1 MLSESMGVGFGGSG
15 QGNFTEI
22 QNVLLAMAQ
31 GDAQRAG
38 AAGGLSPSAA
48 AVIGGGVMVAD
59 DKLPS
64 AGQRGEQR
72 AKDLVATAGLFR
84 GPAEKHQV
92 KKMIDEIYQKE
103 KKYTRRQV
111 DRVDMVHSS
120 SVVWDLSKAR
130 PLARVEEIEEGRV
143 RSRVKPLRGDPATYS
158 PPAPHGASRPTQV
171 ATAATE
177 YGVGAQG
184 TAVATAHRSKALAT
198 AGAAG
203 HASGRSTADSHPATA
218 AAPREFIKGMRIQ
231 VSNPTGPPQQDK
243 KSTK

>member
-1 MLSESMGVGFGGSG
+1 MLSESMGLGFASSG
-15 QGNFTEI
+15 QGNLSEV

-31 GDAQRAG
+31 GGAQRAG

-59 DKLPS
+59 EKLPG

-72 AKDLVATAGLFR
+72 AADLMSSVGLLR
-84 GPAEKHQV
+84 GAAEKHQV

-120 SVVWDLSKAR
+120 KLIFDLSKAR
-130 PLARVEEIEEGRV
+130 PLDRIEKIEEGRL
-143 RSRVKPLRGDPATYS
+143 RSRVKPLRGDPAMYS
-158 PPAPHGASRPTQV
+158 PPAARDASRPTQA
-171 ATAATE
+171 ATVATE
-177 YGVGAQG
+177 YGGAAQG
-184 TAVATAHRSKALAT
+184 TAAATAHRGKALAT

-203 HASGRSTADSHPATA
+203 HASGRSTADSHPATS
-218 AAPREFIKGMRIQ
+218 AAPRDFIKGMRIQ
-231 VSNPTGPPQQDK
+231 VNNPNGLP
-243 KSTK
+243 